1 MAENTIQKRKP
12 RTSPQIIRLSQ
23 VISKPENFTR
33 YKTLKEL
40 LISLGYSEMN
50 AQANASQILAKPAV
64 RQLLANIFTEE
75 NAKAVVSEILINGQE
90 QNRLKSAELMFKVL
104 GSFAPVKVES
114 KSVVAHILAD
124 IQNEDNSINIPEEN
138 GDLSRTTDT
147 GNQEAFI
154 GSDLE
159 IKQSILDNQQAGN
172 ESEIQAE

>member
-1 MAENTIQKRKP
+1 MAENTVQKKKYRISSQQIKLVENI
-12 RTSPQIIRLSQ
+12 SNPQT
-23 VISKPENFTR
+23 FTR
-33 YKTLKEL
+33 YKTLKQL
-40 LISLGYSEMN
+40 LVASGYSEMS
-50 AQANASQILAKPAV
+50 AQASAAELLAKPQV

-75 NAKAVVSEILINGQE
+75 NAKAVISEVLISGQE
-90 QNRLKSAELMFKVL
+90 QNRLKAAELVLKVF

-147 GNQEAFI
+147 GNQEALI